1 MFTSVLL
8 SHLYNLSPFH
18 TFSDLFLF
26 SALRSRVLNPDADRF
41 VILLTNSAPEPT
53 QLHIKNIIGTGIEFK
68 MLVLS
73 FYVNRSGKRQKEF
86 FKKCYTILN

>member
-1 MFTSVLL
+1 MLKSVLL
-8 SHLYNLSPFH
+8 SNLFYNFFPFH

-41 VILLTNSAPEPT
+41 VLLLTYSAPEPT

-68 MLVLS
+68 MLVVS
-73 FYVNRSGKRQKEF
+73 FYVNMIRNRKSLKNVLQF
-86 FKKCYTILN
+86 